1 MSFLLP
7 LSFLSRAN
15 DEASVL
21 RVVVT
26 GREGDDPFA
35 VLRCDARIKAG
46 ERFYVLHV
54 VVVARLIVEVL
65 ALVVLEMGGVVR
77 VIDLTVKD
85 REDLIISLFKSGI
98 EMDDLVLVVIIDVV
112 VLGQIT
118 EHGAVVHVVTVD
130 QEMITVGI
138 TRSVHEQL
146 AAFGVV
152 AVKVGMQ
159 VLVVIIR
166 YMHHRVVDEGV
177 VDLHPSEEVVVLRVQ
192 RLIVGGEL
200 LQLHMTLLIGIRVE
214 ELDADDRG
222 ADEQQ
227 DDRDD
232 SDNDDRRAG
241 ALFWSPAAGSVAV
254 VIAVSG
260 SSVIAVVIAVSAVG
274 VALRTR
280 LTASVVIII
289 IVALTRGILLTA
301 LTVITLTRGIL
312 LAASAVIALTRG
324 GLLSTLA
331 VIALTRRIL
340 TAASAVVAL
349 ALLTL
354 TADVIIAA
362 VIIGVRVTA
371 DSSAVVFIG
380 T

>member
-1 MSFLLP
+1 M
-7 LSFLSRAN
+7 
-15 DEASVL
+15 
-21 RVVVT
+21 VVT
-26 GREGDDPFA
+26 CGEGDDPLA

-85 REDLIISLFKSGI
+85 REDLIICLFKSGV
-98 EMDDLVLVVIIDVV
+98 EMNDLVLVIIIDVV

-138 TRSVHEQL
+138 TCSVHEQL

-159 VLVVIIR
+159 VLIVIVR
-166 YMHHRVVDEGV
+166 YVHHRVVDEGV

-192 RLIVGGEL
+192 RLIVAGQL

-241 ALFWSPAAGSVAV
+241 ALLRPPAAGSVAV

-260 SSVIAVVIAVSAVG
+260 PSVVAVVIAVSAVG
-274 VALRTR
+274 VALRTG

-289 IVALTRGILLTA
+289 
-301 LTVITLTRGIL
+301 
-312 LAASAVIALTRG
+312 
-324 GLLSTLA
+324 
-331 VIALTRRIL
+331 
-340 TAASAVVAL
+340 VVAL
-349 ALLTL
+349 A
-354 TADVIIAA
+354 
-362 VIIGVRVTA
+362 
-371 DSSAVVFIG
+371 
-380 T
+380 

>member
-1 MSFLLP
+1 M
-7 LSFLSRAN
+7 
-15 DEASVL
+15 
-21 RVVVT
+21 VVT
-26 GREGDDPFA
+26 GREGDDPLA

-54 VVVARLIVEVL
+54 VVIARLIVKVL

-77 VIDLTVKD
+77 VIDLTVED

-152 AVKVGMQ
+152 AIKVGVQ

-177 VDLHPSEEVVVLRVQ
+177 VDLHPTEEVVVLRVQ
-192 RLIVGGEL
+192 RLIVGGEM

-227 DDRDD
+227 DDRDH
-232 SDNDDRRAG
+232 SDYDDRRAG
-241 ALFWSPAAGSVAV
+241 ALLPPAAGSVAV

-274 VALRTR
+274 VALRTG

-289 IVALTRGILLTA
+289 VVALT
-301 LTVITLTRGIL
+301 
-312 LAASAVIALTRG
+312 
-324 GLLSTLA
+324 
-331 VIALTRRIL
+331 
-340 TAASAVVAL
+340 
-349 ALLTL
+349 
-354 TADVIIAA
+354 
-362 VIIGVRVTA
+362 
-371 DSSAVVFIG
+371 
-380 T
+380 

>member
-118 EHGAVVHVVTVD
+118 EHGAVVHV
-130 QEMITVGI
+130 G
-138 TRSVHEQL
+138 SVHEQL

-159 VLVVIIR
+159 VLIVIVR
-166 YMHHRVVDEGV
+166 YVHHRVVDEGV

-192 RLIVGGEL
+192 RLIVAGQL

-274 VALRTR
+274 VALRTG

-289 IVALTRGILLTA
+289 
-301 LTVITLTRGIL
+301 
-312 LAASAVIALTRG
+312 
-324 GLLSTLA
+324 
-331 VIALTRRIL
+331 
-340 TAASAVVAL
+340 VVAL
-349 ALLTL
+349 A
-354 TADVIIAA
+354 
-362 VIIGVRVTA
+362 
-371 DSSAVVFIG
+371 
-380 T
+380 